1 MLNLFMKEVSHSNVM
16 CPLPF
21 RFGFS
26 KLHECIHFLKLGWQ
40 QWWLWVSRLSIS
52 QEKDSTAP
60 KGFAFL
66 HSWNVSSPHRGK
78 WCPIFQFQLRR
89 NAKPLGVVLIFFS
102 KLHECN
108 HFLKLGWQQWWLW
121 VSRLSI
127 SQEKDSTA
135 PKGFAFLHSWNW
147 KIGPHFPLWGE
158 ETFL

>member
-1 MLNLFMKEVSHSNVM
+1 MLHQFMREISRSNKKFVNTDLLERVTCINMMHQFMKKRSHSNLKFVATPVLNGATRANMLNLFMKEVSHSNVK
-16 CPLPF
+16 F
-21 RFGFS
+21 VTTSFVFG
-26 KLHECIHFLKLGWQ
+26 
-40 QWWLWVSRLSIS
+40 
-52 QEKDSTAP
+52 
-60 KGFAFL
+60 
-66 HSWNVSSPHRGK
+66 
-78 WCPIFQFQLRR
+78 
-89 NAKPLGVVLIFFS
+89 FS